1 MAGKNKKSN
10 HKWESD
16 TYNIPTYS
24 VTDASRYL
32 NIPLPTLRTWLNGRK
47 YQTKEGTKEFLP
59 IIQRPD
65 SQTSQLSFT
74 NLVEA
79 HILRVI
85 RTIHNISLDKVRT
98 ALDYISDKFGTLHP
112 LATKEFSTDG
122 VDLFIEQVEH
132 LVNVS
137 RSGQLAMKKVLTD
150 LLTRVE
156 WDEHNFATKLYPQI
170 NSNHDDKILTIDP
183 HISFGKPTI
192 TGTGVPTKVIA
203 QLYDAGDSMEDI
215 AEDYDCTVIQIEK
228 AILFESQLQAA

>member
-1 MAGKNKKSN
+1 MIERDWETD
-10 HKWESD
+10 HKWELD
-16 TYNIPTYS
+16 IYNIPTYS

-32 NIPLPTLRTWLNGRK
+32 NIPQPTIRTWLNGRK
-47 YQTKEGTKEFLP
+47 YQTLEGEKEFLP

-65 SQTSQLSFT
+65 PEISQLSFT

-79 HILRVI
+79 HILRVV
-85 RTIHNISLDKVRT
+85 RTIHNISLDKVRI
-98 ALDYISDKFGTLHP
+98 ALDYISKKFNTDHP
-112 LATKEFSTDG
+112 LATKQFSTDG

-137 RSGQLAMKKVLTD
+137 RSGQFAMKEVLRK

-156 WDEHNFATKLYPQI
+156 WDKNNFATRLYPDLENI
-170 NSNHDDKILTIDP
+170 NDHKILIIDP

-192 TGTGVPTKVIA
+192 KGTGVPTKIIA
-203 QLYDAGDSMEDI
+203 QLYDAGDSMAEI

-228 AILFESQLQAA
+228 AILLESKLRAA

>member
-1 MAGKNKKSN
+1 MAGKNQKSI

-16 TYNIPTYS
+16 IYNIPTYS

-32 NIPLPTLRTWLNGRK
+32 NIPLPTLRAWLNGRK
-47 YQTKEGTKEFLP
+47 YQTKEGTKEFLS

-65 SQTSQLSFT
+65 SQSSQLSFT

-85 RTIHNISLDKVRT
+85 RTIHNISLDKVRI

-112 LATKEFSTDG
+112 LATKKFSTDG

-150 LLTRVE
+150 LLTQVE
-156 WDEHNFATKLYPQI
+156 WDEDNFATKLYPQI

-192 TGTGVPTKVIA
+192 TGTGIPTKVIA
-203 QLYDAGDSMEDI
+203 QLYDAGDSIEEI
-215 AEDYDCTVIQIEK
+215 ANDYDCTLVQIEK
-228 AILFESQLQAA
+228 AILFESQLRVA

>member
-1 MAGKNKKSN
+1 MRERNWETDN
-10 HKWESD
+10 KWELD
-16 TYNIPTYS
+16 IYNIPTYS

-47 YQTKEGTKEFLP
+47 YPTKSGNKEFLP

-65 SQTSQLSFT
+65 SQTPQLSFT

-85 RTIHNISLDKVRT
+85 RSLHNIPLDKVRT
-98 ALDYISDKFGTLHP
+98 ALDYISDKFKTNHP
-112 LATKEFSTDG
+112 LATKQFSTDG

-132 LVNVS
+132 LINVS
-137 RSGQLAMKKVLTD
+137 RSGQLAMKKLLTD

-156 WDEHNFATKLYPQI
+156 WNNHNLATRLYPQMMG
-170 NSNHDDKILTIDP
+170 SNDDKIFTIDP

-215 AEDYDCTVIQIEK
+215 ADDYDCTIIQIEK